1 MTDSDLERTAQA
13 CRAYEVL
20 LNFYPASF
28 RLAYGDILVQHFR
41 DEYRNALAAGKRLA
55 LLRFWVFILFDF
67 LRSLLME
74 VQEEVVKMV
83 KKNFFVFCAV
93 AAGLVSLLQLLIGS
107 RFIHTTDK
115 VDMWGQL
122 LFWPLFLGCSSLA
135 LFGIA
140 KATGSHVIFKIFS
153 LFVLIS
159 AVSSLPIP
167 SRNPSYGWV
176 GRPAFTYLFNN
187 EDRIFGYFMTAY
199 LLLTAIITIVALVKK
214 QWLPGGCL
222 LAMSITMWVPN
233 IGYSLSEDSFIVE
246 NTWNSDWYPLFLVVL
261 SMAAWFTIAWWL
273 NKGAGSNQTLQ
284 AA

>member
-1 MTDSDLERTAQA
+1 MASYTERRTAQA
-13 CRAYEVL
+13 CRTYGAL
-20 LNFYPASF
+20 LRYYPVSF
-28 RLAYGDILVQHFR
+28 QQEYGETLIQHFH

-55 LLRFWVFILFDF
+55 LVRFWVFILLDF
-67 LRSLLME
+67 MHSLLRE
-74 VQEEVVKMV
+74 HQEEAVEMV

-122 LFWPLFLGCSSLA
+122 LFCPLFLGCTSLT

-140 KATGSHVIFKIFS
+140 KATGSHVIFRIFS

-167 SRNPSYGWV
+167 SRNATYGWV
-176 GRPAFTYLFNN
+176 GRPAITYLFNN
-187 EDRIFGYFMTAY
+187 EDRIFGYFLTAY
-199 LLLTAIITIVALVKK
+199 LLLSVIISIVALIKK
-214 QWLPGGCL
+214 KWLPGGCL
-222 LAMSITMWVPN
+222 LAMNLTLLIPN
-233 IGYSLSEDSFIVE
+233 VAYSLSENSPIVE
-246 NTWNSDWYPLFLVVL
+246 NTWNSDWYPLFIVILYVVG
-261 SMAAWFTIAWWL
+261 WFVIAWWL
-273 NKGAGSNQTLQ
+273 QKGARSEQTLQ